1 MILILPTTTAIVV
14 YLIVNK
20 KTPTNRNAIGLV
32 TTIAGSGQ
40 PGVQDGQALLA
51 SFSDPFGVAVDRR
64 GNVFIS
70 DGGESNRI
78 RRLTPEGRVETI
90 AGSTE
95 GFEDGTTAQAKFN
108 TPSGIA
114 IDPAGNLIIADT
126 SNNRIRKLSTD
137 GSNVITIA
145 GSGMAGFKDGPAGEA
160 EFDGPVGVAVDKKG
174 NVFVADSYNDRIR
187 KISTDGF
194 VTTIAGG
201 RSPSYV
207 DGPAANAMFD
217 TPCGIAAD
225 EAGNIFVADTGNRAI
240 RKINSAGDVS
250 TIVGGAI
257 DATNSEVHIGRPV
270 SLALTHDGFVF
281 VSDEDGRV
289 SFISP
294 EGEAKYY
301 AGSSSGYVDNAG
313 SDARFNRPAGIA
325 IDRRG
330 TLFVADGNNFLIRE
344 LAPIARDRSSQDSR
358 FEADAYY
365 PSAASDKEFIQPF
378 VSSTAVEAAKATP
391 RINAESLKTAGGFR
405 WPLNPQDH
413 WHEIAG
419 VIGEARGAPGNV
431 ALDHIHSGL
440 DIHGTAGEPALCV
453 YDEKVTSPIANWSFE
468 STTEGI
474 HVGMFSYIHVRIG
487 RNANGEIQASDKFKP
502 RTDITSKLTGVRVRR
517 GTRFK
522 VGDFI
527 GTLNNLNHVHLNFGP
542 PEAEMNPLA
551 LSFVEFKDT
560 VAPTIEPNG
569 IEIVSASGLEGVA
582 QPQVLKQKENGR
594 LIVSGDVAILVT
606 AYDRVDGNTAS
617 RKLGLYRL
625 GYQIVDA
632 TGNPVKGY
640 EQPLIDI
647 EFNRLPADPAAVF
660 KAYAAG
666 SGVSAY
672 GTPTKF
678 RYIATNRVRDGEAI
692 NGFLQTSS
700 LASGDYIIKIIA
712 EDFSGNR
719 AVGASTQLPISIQ
732 NR

>member
-1 MILILPTTTAIVV
+1 MRRVLIAVLILILPTTTAVVV
-14 YLIVNK
+14 YLVVNK
-20 KTPTNRNAIGLV
+20 KTPTNRNAVGLV

-51 SFSDPFGVAVDRR
+51 SFSDPFGIAVDRR
-64 GNVFIS
+64 GNVFIA
-70 DGGESNRI
+70 DAGESNRI

-90 AGSTE
+90 AGSSE
-95 GFEDGTTAQAKFN
+95 GFRDGTAAQAQFN

-114 IDPAGNLIIADT
+114 IDSAGNLIIADT
-126 SNNRIRKLSTD
+126 SNNRIRKLSAD
-137 GSNVITIA
+137 GSIVSTIA
-145 GSGMAGFKDGPAGEA
+145 GSGVAGFTDGPASEV

-187 KISTDGF
+187 KISTDGT
-194 VTTIAGG
+194 VTTITGG
-201 RSPSYV
+201 SSPDYV
-207 DGPAANAMFD
+207 DGPLANAMFD
-217 TPCGIAAD
+217 TPCGIAVD

-240 RKINSAGDVS
+240 RKINSAGEVS
-250 TIVGGAI
+250 TIAGGTI
-257 DATNSEVHIGRPV
+257 DTTNSEVHFGRPM

-281 VSDEDGRV
+281 VSDEDGRI
-289 SFISP
+289 SFINP

-301 AGSSSGYVDNAG
+301 AGSSPGHADNAG

-330 TLFVADGNNFLIRE
+330 TLFVADGNNYLIRE

-358 FEADAYY
+358 FEADAYF
-365 PSAASDKEFIQPF
+365 PTAASDREFIQPF
-378 VSSTAVEAAKATP
+378 VSSTALEAAKATP
-391 RINAESLKTAGGFR
+391 RINAESLKTEGGFR
-405 WPLNPQDH
+405 WPLNPQDR

-431 ALDHIHSGL
+431 ALDHIHSGV
-440 DIHGTAGEPALCV
+440 DIHGSAGESALSV
-453 YDEKVTSPIANWSFE
+453 YDEKVTSPIANWGFD
-468 STTEGI
+468 STSEGL
-474 HVGMFSYIHVRIG
+474 HVGLFSYIHVRIG

-527 GTLNNLNHVHLNFGP
+527 GTLNSLNHVHLNVGP
-542 PEAEMNPLA
+542 SNAEVNPLA

-569 IEIVSASGLEGVA
+569 IEVMSASSLRGDA
-582 QPQVLKQKENGR
+582 QLQVLKQKENGR
-594 LIVSGDVAILVT
+594 LLISGDVAILVT
-606 AYDRVDGNTAS
+606 ADDRVDGNIAS
-617 RKLGLYRL
+617 RKLGLYRV
-625 GYQIVDA
+625 GYQILDTA
-632 TGNPVKGY
+632 GNPVKGY
-640 EQPLIDI
+640 EQPLINI
-647 EFNRLPADPAAVF
+647 EFNRMPADPNSVF

-678 RYIATNRVRDGEAI
+678 RYIVTNRVRDGEATS
-692 NGFLQTSS
+692 GFFRTSS
-700 LASGDYIIKIIA
+700 IA

-719 AVGASTQLPISIQ
+719 ATGATTELPISIH
-732 NR
+732 N